1 MLYHSIMLNS
11 KEGKSDLMKLLMN
24 PQRLLGSVKRPTS
37 MVSKP
42 KMPMIFPKKTKEDLK
57 KETEK

>member
-1 MLYHSIMLNS
+1 MLNS